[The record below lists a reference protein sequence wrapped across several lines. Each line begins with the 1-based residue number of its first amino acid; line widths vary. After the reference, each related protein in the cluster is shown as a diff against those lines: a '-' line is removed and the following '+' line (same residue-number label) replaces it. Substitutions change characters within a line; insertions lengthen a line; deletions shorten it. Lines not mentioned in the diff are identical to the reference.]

1 MPEADWLRCVEP
13 QAMLSEI
20 APRLSDRQLRLF
32 AVACCRRVWHLLPHA
47 ASRHALSVAERYAD
61 GLANDWELFE
71 GTLNDG
77 PLDTASDQA
86 RAAATASAERLA
98 DSAASVAAFHAGRA
112 ALFSEHPWSGLA
124 QVREKTIQ
132 CSLLRDI
139 AGNPFA
145 PVEFAPH
152 WRTRDVL
159 AVAQRIYAER
169 DFAALPILVDALT
182 DAGCE
187 DSAILNHCE
196 QPHHARGCW
205 LLDQI
210 QGMK

>member
-13 QAMLSEI
+13 QAMLLEI

-32 AVACCRRVWHLLPHA
+32 AAACCRRVWQLLPEG
-47 ASRHALSVAERYAD
+47 SRRTVELAERYAD
-61 GLANDWELFE
+61 GLADAYELRACSE
-71 GTLNDG
+71 TITQPRSATDY
-77 PLDTASDQA
+77 A
-86 RAAATASAERLA
+86 RAAANSCA
-98 DSAASVAAFHAGRA
+98 DPSVQYFAFRVSLESVRA
-112 ALFSEHPWSGLA
+112 ALLSEQPWSFDA
-124 QVREKTIQ
+124 QEKAETIQ

-145 PVEFAPH
+145 PVEFSPP

-159 AVAQRIYAER
+159 AIAQRIYQQH
-169 DFAALPILVDALT
+169 DFAALPILADALT

-205 LLDQI
+205 LLDRI
-210 QGMK
+210 RGMK